1 MRALADE
8 SGQVA
13 WCSTDRYNV
22 HTVLIISRTPW
33 GSIVR
38 ASVVSIVLFASG
50 GQAAPALHALPAPPP
65 LHDAFDA
72 RKAFAYTSQIVA
84 FGERWPGSPGH
95 QKTQALIKQVL
106 AKDGARIETD
116 DFTAATPRGAVPVH
130 NIIGKFNVTADP
142 KQEIFILAGHYDTLF
157 KPGFLGAN
165 DGGSSTAILLAFSD
179 ALANQHT
186 KMQVWLVWTDLE
198 EAINSFQ
205 GDDGLY
211 GSRHLAQKLA
221 ASGIV
226 PRIKGLFLLDMIGD
240 KDLGVTRETGSA
252 RWLQDFI
259 AQAAKQLDY
268 SRYFFRDSIEII
280 DDHISFAK
288 VGVPVVDVVDA
299 RFGRIGPGF
308 DGMGEFHH
316 ANTDTMDKISQT
328 SLDIVGR
335 TVLLTVELLD
345 K

>member
-1 MRALADE
+1 LL
-8 SGQVA
+8 SIS
-13 WCSTDRYNV
+13 STVCCRF
-22 HTVLIISRTPW
+22 
-33 GSIVR
+33 IVC
-38 ASVVSIVLFASG
+38 ASVVLATLGLG
-50 GQAAPALHALPAPPP
+50 GPAAAPT

-72 RKAFAYTSQIVA
+72 KMAFAYTSQVVG

-116 DFTAATPRGAVPVH
+116 DFTANTPRGAVPVH

-142 KQEIFILAGHYDTLF
+142 RQPIFILAGHYDTLF

-165 DGGSSTAILLAFSD
+165 DGGSSTAILLAFAD
-179 ALANQHT
+179 ALANQKT
-186 KMQVWLVWTDLE
+186 RMQIWLVWTDLE

-211 GSRHLAQKLA
+211 GSRHLAQKLK

-226 PRIKGLFLLDMIGD
+226 SRIKGLFLLDMIGD
-240 KDLGVTRETGSA
+240 KSLGVTRESGSA
-252 RWLQDFI
+252 GWLQDFI
-259 AQAAKQLDY
+259 ADAARQLGY
-268 SRYFFRDSIEII
+268 SQYFFHDSTEII
-280 DDHISFAK
+280 DDQVSFAK

-299 RFGRIGPGF
+299 QFGRMGTGT

-316 ANTDTMDKISQT
+316 ANTDTMDKVSQA

-335 TVLLTVELLD
+335 TILLTVERLD
-345 K
+345 R